1 MRLTTL
7 HQPLPQ
13 QALLEGASV
22 VARRTLEYAFV
33 WSAAP
38 GARLQTHTA
47 CGQGLGACG
56 QFAHLTHGG
65 ACAGPQLPG
74 CRMLSGTAAWRPRG
88 IQLWH
93 VQLNTYSGMSSRS
106 RQAPPART
114 RTVWLATRCGA
125 EPRPTPATAWHG
137 DGADV
142 LLCLSRAGVAQSFS
156 PYPTQ
161 AAATSSPFPTTIPSS
176 PTPSPTLT

>member
-74 CRMLSGTAAWRPRG
+74 CRMSSGTAAWRPRG

-93 VQLNTYSGMSSRS
+93 VQLNIYSGMSSRS
-106 RQAPPART
+106 RQAPPARVLGAMDCVAGNQ
-114 RTVWLATRCGA
+114 VW
-125 EPRPTPATAWHG
+125 
-137 DGADV
+137 
-142 LLCLSRAGVAQSFS
+142 SRASAHTRDCLARRWG
-156 PYPTQ
+156 
-161 AAATSSPFPTTIPSS
+161 
-176 PTPSPTLT
+176 